1 MDDDQIGLE
10 LSSSRGS
17 SYNDLTILTNDVV
30 KPTSNPILEEFMFE
44 NKLVVPIS
52 PNRKLTRPV
61 SYSDSFLIC
70 TAGSINLGN
79 LSKPEKSGLARFPS
93 DQSMTLLQSFLPK
106 CNSGLDLSGI
116 LIPEVSG
123 IQIQESQNPEKQIY
137 KESQLINKLTSIIVH
152 ISLISVFENIFFWQ
166 FISKSEDTALQVTI
180 DSFLQTTLSSCQS
193 WGNATQIIQDLFN
206 LFVNQTQINN
216 QALLASNTRSQTNYN
231 LFVQS
236 WLYYV
241 GLVSIVIF
249 LAIVTHYKKYRI
261 KWNEVATDNILLVVL
276 LGLYEFTFFKTIAMQ
291 YVNITLPELENHIIN
306 ELQNQCGI

>member
-1 MDDDQIGLE
+1 MDDRDQVGLE

-17 SYNDLTILTNDVV
+17 SYNDLTTVTNEVV
-30 KPTSNPILEEFMFE
+30 KPIHTTRSPIFEEFMFE
-44 NKLVVPIS
+44 NKLVTPVS
-52 PNRKLTRPV
+52 PNKKLTRPI
-61 SYSDSFLIC
+61 SYSDSFLIS
-70 TAGSINLGN
+70 TSGSIN
-79 LSKPEKSGLARFPS
+79 SGTNFNQARNISGSNQSLALLEDLAQPFLARDKPRDIS
-93 DQSMTLLQSFLPK
+93 GQNLALPE
-106 CNSGLDLSGI
+106 SGI
-116 LIPEVSG
+116 PEA
-123 IQIQESQNPEKQIY
+123 QKP
-137 KESQLINKLTSIIVH
+137 KESQLINKLTSITVH

-180 DSFLQTTLSSCQS
+180 DSFLQTTLSSCNS

-216 QALLASNTRSQTNYN
+216 QAIQASNARSQINYN

-241 GLVSIVIF
+241 GLTSIVI
-249 LAIVTHYKKYRI
+249 LIAILTHCKKYRI
-261 KWNEVATDNILLVVL
+261 KWKEVAADNILLVVL